1 MYIKQLSIFIE
12 NKVGRLQ
19 AIMDTLSEN
28 GINIR
33 ALSIAETTE
42 FGILRIITPDVEKA
56 KKVLREVDVISKITD
71 VIAVY
76 IDDQA
81 GGLAKMLKCITAAEV
96 NVEYMY
102 AFLGRTEG
110 KALMVLKADDEAKAE
125 KALVASGMELAS
137 PEIIYFN
144 KVKNKGAGSLRVQL
158 LIYTFDA
165 KLLFTASPAGA
176 YRFAFHDIYLRKH
189 IRRTPKIFGYTP

>member
-1 MYIKQLSIFIE
+1 MYLKQLSIFIE

-28 GINIR
+28 DINIR

-42 FGILRIITPDVEKA
+42 FGILRIITPDVDKA

-76 IDDQA
+76 IDDKA
-81 GGLAKMLKCITAAEV
+81 GGLAKMLRAITAAEV

-125 KALVASGMELAS
+125 KALLESGMELAS
-137 PEIIYFN
+137 PDII
-144 KVKNKGAGSLRVQL
+144 
-158 LIYTFDA
+158 
-165 KLLFTASPAGA
+165 
-176 YRFAFHDIYLRKH
+176 
-189 IRRTPKIFGYTP
+189 

>member
-1 MYIKQLSIFIE
+1 MFIKQLSIFIE

-28 GINIR
+28 DINIR

-42 FGILRIITPDVEKA
+42 FGILRIITPDVDKA
-56 KKVLREVDVISKITD
+56 KQVLRDAAVISKITD

-76 IDDQA
+76 IDDRA
-81 GGLAKMLKCITAAEV
+81 GGLAKMLKSVTDSGV

-102 AFLGRTEG
+102 AFLGRREG

-125 KALVASGMELAS
+125 QALVASGMELAS
-137 PEIIYFN
+137 PD
-144 KVKNKGAGSLRVQL
+144 VL
-158 LIYTFDA
+158 
-165 KLLFTASPAGA
+165 
-176 YRFAFHDIYLRKH
+176 
-189 IRRTPKIFGYTP
+189 

>member
-1 MYIKQLSIFIE
+1 MFIKQLSIFVE

-42 FGILRIITPDVEKA
+42 FGILRIITPEVDKA
-56 KKVLREVDVISKITD
+56 KQVLRDVDVISKVTD

-76 IDDQA
+76 IDDRA
-81 GGLAKMLKCITAAEV
+81 GGLAKMLKAITDAGI

-125 KALVASGMELAS
+125 KALLGSGMELAS
-137 PEIIYFN
+137 PDII
-144 KVKNKGAGSLRVQL
+144 
-158 LIYTFDA
+158 
-165 KLLFTASPAGA
+165 
-176 YRFAFHDIYLRKH
+176 
-189 IRRTPKIFGYTP
+189 

>member
-19 AIMDTLSEN
+19 AIMDTLSAN
-28 GINIR
+28 DINIR

-76 IDDQA
+76 IDDRA
-81 GGLAKMLKCITAAEV
+81 GGLAKMLNCITEAEV

-125 KALVASGMELAS
+125 KALLESGMELAS
-137 PEIIYFN
+137 PDII
-144 KVKNKGAGSLRVQL
+144 
-158 LIYTFDA
+158 
-165 KLLFTASPAGA
+165 
-176 YRFAFHDIYLRKH
+176 
-189 IRRTPKIFGYTP
+189 

>member
-56 KKVLREVDVISKITD
+56 KKVLREVNVISKITD

-76 IDDQA
+76 IDDRA
-81 GGLAKMLKCITAAEV
+81 GGLAKMLKSITAAEV

-110 KALMVLKADDEAKAE
+110 KALMVLKADDEEKAE

-137 PEIIYFN
+137 PEII
-144 KVKNKGAGSLRVQL
+144 
-158 LIYTFDA
+158 
-165 KLLFTASPAGA
+165 
-176 YRFAFHDIYLRKH
+176 
-189 IRRTPKIFGYTP
+189 

>member
-1 MYIKQLSIFIE
+1 MYLKQLSIFIE

-28 GINIR
+28 DINIR

-76 IDDQA
+76 IDDKA
-81 GGLAKMLKCITAAEV
+81 GGLAKMLRAITAAEV

-125 KALVASGMELAS
+125 KALLESGMELAS
-137 PEIIYFN
+137 PDII
-144 KVKNKGAGSLRVQL
+144 
-158 LIYTFDA
+158 
-165 KLLFTASPAGA
+165 
-176 YRFAFHDIYLRKH
+176 
-189 IRRTPKIFGYTP
+189 

>member
-28 GINIR
+28 GINVR

-56 KKVLREVDVISKITD
+56 KKVLREVNVISKITD

-76 IDDQA
+76 IDDRA
-81 GGLAKMLKCITAAEV
+81 GGLAKMLKSITAAEV

-110 KALMVLKADDEAKAE
+110 KALMVLKADDEEKAE

-137 PEIIYFN
+137 PEII
-144 KVKNKGAGSLRVQL
+144 
-158 LIYTFDA
+158 
-165 KLLFTASPAGA
+165 
-176 YRFAFHDIYLRKH
+176 
-189 IRRTPKIFGYTP
+189 

>member
-1 MYIKQLSIFIE
+1 MYLKQLSIFIE

-28 GINIR
+28 DINIR

-56 KKVLREVDVISKITD
+56 KKVLRELDVISKITD

-76 IDDQA
+76 IDDKA
-81 GGLAKMLKCITAAEV
+81 GGLAKMLRAITAAEV

-125 KALVASGMELAS
+125 KALLESGMELAS
-137 PEIIYFN
+137 PDII
-144 KVKNKGAGSLRVQL
+144 
-158 LIYTFDA
+158 
-165 KLLFTASPAGA
+165 
-176 YRFAFHDIYLRKH
+176 
-189 IRRTPKIFGYTP
+189 

>member
-1 MYIKQLSIFIE
+1 MFIKQLSIFIE

-28 GINIR
+28 EINIR

-42 FGILRIITPDVEKA
+42 FGILRIITPDVDKA

-76 IDDQA
+76 IDDKA
-81 GGLAKMLKCITAAEV
+81 GGLAKMLRCITDAGI

-125 KALVASGMELAS
+125 KAFLESGFELAS
-137 PEIIYFN
+137 PDII
-144 KVKNKGAGSLRVQL
+144 
-158 LIYTFDA
+158 
-165 KLLFTASPAGA
+165 
-176 YRFAFHDIYLRKH
+176 
-189 IRRTPKIFGYTP
+189 

>member
-1 MYIKQLSIFIE
+1 MFIKQLSIFIE

-28 GINIR
+28 DINIR

-56 KKVLREVDVISKITD
+56 KQVLREVDVISKITD

-76 IDDQA
+76 IDDKA
-81 GGLAKMLKCITAAEV
+81 GGLAKMLKSITDAEI

-125 KALVASGMELAS
+125 KALLASGMELAS
-137 PEIIYFN
+137 PDII
-144 KVKNKGAGSLRVQL
+144 
-158 LIYTFDA
+158 
-165 KLLFTASPAGA
+165 
-176 YRFAFHDIYLRKH
+176 
-189 IRRTPKIFGYTP
+189 

>member
-1 MYIKQLSIFIE
+1 MFIKQLSIFIE

-28 GINIR
+28 DINIR

-76 IDDQA
+76 IDDRA
-81 GGLAKMLKCITAAEV
+81 GGLAKMLKSVTEAEV

-102 AFLGRTEG
+102 AFLGRQEG

-125 KALVASGMELAS
+125 KALLASGMELAS
-137 PEIIYFN
+137 PDII
-144 KVKNKGAGSLRVQL
+144 
-158 LIYTFDA
+158 
-165 KLLFTASPAGA
+165 
-176 YRFAFHDIYLRKH
+176 
-189 IRRTPKIFGYTP
+189 

>member
-1 MYIKQLSIFIE
+1 MFIKQLSIFIE

-19 AIMDTLSEN
+19 SIMDTLSEN
-28 GINIR
+28 EINIR

-42 FGILRIITPDVEKA
+42 FGILRIITPDVDKA

-76 IDDQA
+76 IYDKA
-81 GGLAKMLKCITAAEV
+81 GGLAKMLRCITDAGI

-125 KALVASGMELAS
+125 KALLESDIELAS
-137 PEIIYFN
+137 PDII
-144 KVKNKGAGSLRVQL
+144 
-158 LIYTFDA
+158 
-165 KLLFTASPAGA
+165 
-176 YRFAFHDIYLRKH
+176 
-189 IRRTPKIFGYTP
+189 

>member
-1 MYIKQLSIFIE
+1 MFIKQLSIFIE

-28 GINIR
+28 NINIR

-76 IDDQA
+76 IDDKA
-81 GGLAKMLKCITAAEV
+81 GGLAKMLKSVTDAEI

-110 KALMVLKADDEAKAE
+110 KALMVLKADDEAKA
-125 KALVASGMELAS
+125 KNALLASGMELAS
-137 PEIIYFN
+137 PDII
-144 KVKNKGAGSLRVQL
+144 
-158 LIYTFDA
+158 
-165 KLLFTASPAGA
+165 
-176 YRFAFHDIYLRKH
+176 
-189 IRRTPKIFGYTP
+189 

>member
-28 GINIR
+28 DINIR

-81 GGLAKMLKCITAAEV
+81 GGLAKMLKSVTEAEV
-96 NVEYMY
+96 NIEYMY

-125 KALVASGMELAS
+125 KALVASGIELAS
-137 PEIIYFN
+137 PEII
-144 KVKNKGAGSLRVQL
+144 
-158 LIYTFDA
+158 
-165 KLLFTASPAGA
+165 
-176 YRFAFHDIYLRKH
+176 
-189 IRRTPKIFGYTP
+189 

>member
-28 GINIR
+28 DINIR

-137 PEIIYFN
+137 PEII
-144 KVKNKGAGSLRVQL
+144 
-158 LIYTFDA
+158 
-165 KLLFTASPAGA
+165 
-176 YRFAFHDIYLRKH
+176 
-189 IRRTPKIFGYTP
+189 